1 MKVYASFVLHKNAGF
16 KLKIIQIEDFLSK
29 LRAQVLSEP
38 ETWLLPHPHIRE
50 KGMRD
55 PVCVSQA

>member
-1 MKVYASFVLHKNAGF
+1 MLPLCYIKMPGF

-38 ETWLLPHPHIRE
+38 ETWLLPPSTHP
-50 KGMRD
+50 
-55 PVCVSQA
+55 